1 METTEN
7 TQTVITPDV
16 ASQQTNFMQKQ
27 NQIAEIKYK
36 IYAFVLILIGIW
48 FWWVLE
54 AKMSEV
60 DLLTTQVADTQ
71 DQIWLLDIKIRNDQ
85 TSKKIIWLAKES
97 YDQVVNCINKRI
109 CDGVTTNKEINANL
123 DNLRTF
129 YLTNKLEAD
138 KMSIDQKLVLKAI
151 DDYLLKKDGN
161 SIWEIQS
168 ITYGDQV
175 TVNEEK
181 WVFKLPINVQI
192 EFFNKD
198 EFVNFILNTEKYLD
212 PALKYRVLFKIVSM
226 NYNIANYE
234 SLQKVTM
241 LMEVFYYR

>member
-36 IYAFVLILIGIW
+36 IYAFVLTLIGIW

-129 YLTNKLEAD
+129 IWPIN
-138 KMSIDQKLVLKAI
+138 LKQI
-151 DDYLLKKDGN
+151 KWVSTKSWFLRQLM
-161 SIWEIQS
+161 
-168 ITYGDQV
+168 ITYWRKMGIV
-175 TVNEEK
+175 FEK
-181 WVFKLPINVQI
+181 SNL
-192 EFFNKD
+192 
-198 EFVNFILNTEKYLD
+198 
-212 PALKYRVLFKIVSM
+212 
-226 NYNIANYE
+226 
-234 SLQKVTM
+234 
-241 LMEVFYYR
+241 